1 MSVLEVTSELYA
13 EAEFCSTESGNGN
26 AISKFTFVYPN
37 RHPDLDAAVV
47 DGTRTGLSN
56 GTEQRNGSVD
66 RHSERTESIKD
77 SEEEEY
83 LPEEESYESECDESL
98 SEFSEEQDDEQ
109 DEFDETGTTDDCSS
123 NASSQQRTAQKHH
136 QSPIKLDKDGDAIVE
151 RQRKGAIEIEH
162 RKSTRLD
169 LVGLQIWRGALL
181 LADYIMHN
189 ERKFKN
195 SHILELGSGV
205 GLTSI
210 VASMYAREVIC
221 TDIDIGGL
229 LDLIRGN
236 LQRNAHLANPHC
248 RTHVTELDFKVSY
261 QDYPRELKNQLQHV
275 QYVIAADVIYDDD
288 ITEAFVRTLV
298 SLLLELPKL
307 KAIYIALEK
316 RYVFTLED
324 MDSVA
329 PCYDYFLRY
338 FQKRNSRFGVNRWK
352 LINVCMNFPR
362 FFDYEKV
369 KDLVLLKICHA
380 GK

>member
-13 EAEFCSTESGNGN
+13 EAEFCSTDTGNGN

-37 RHPDLDAAVV
+37 RRETDA
-47 DGTRTGLSN
+47 N
-56 GTEQRNGSVD
+56 GTPTGQPNGMD
-66 RHSERTESIKD
+66 KRTNGLPETGKEKTPSIKD
-77 SEEEEY
+77 PDEESFIEEQSYESDYDDDSVCEEEEI
-83 LPEEESYESECDESL
+83 ESENECCQTSDQSV
-98 SEFSEEQDDEQ
+98 
-109 DEFDETGTTDDCSS
+109 
-123 NASSQQRTAQKHH
+123 ASPVP
-136 QSPIKLDKDGDAIVE
+136 PIKLDKDDDLDVE

-195 SHILELGSGV
+195 AHILELGSGV

-236 LQRNAHLANPHC
+236 VQRNAHLSNPHC
-248 RTHVTELDFKVSY
+248 RVHVTELDFKASY
-261 QDYPRELKNQLQHV
+261 QDYPRELKDKLQHV
-275 QYVIAADVIYDDD
+275 QYVVAADVIYDDD
-288 ITEAFVRTLV
+288 ITEAFVRTIV

-362 FFDYEKV
+362 YFDYDKV

-380 GK
+380 SSK

>member
-1 MSVLEVTSELYA
+1 MLIKMSTFEVTSELYT
-13 EAEFCSTESGNGN
+13 ETEFRSTDTGNGN

-37 RHPDLDAAVV
+37 QRHNHQQQTSCVV
-47 DGTRTGLSN
+47 S
-56 GTEQRNGSVD
+56 EAERNGEQAVLKNGYDKHKATENRSQRESSAESAENSIEPEED
-66 RHSERTESIKD
+66 ANESEDDCASEYDDADVSNQKD
-77 SEEEEY
+77 SGEMKLHTAPNLEQ
-83 LPEEESYESECDESL
+83 PSIQIDE
-98 SEFSEEQDDEQ
+98 
-109 DEFDETGTTDDCSS
+109 
-123 NASSQQRTAQKHH
+123 
-136 QSPIKLDKDGDAIVE
+136 DGDLIVE
-151 RQRKGAIEIEH
+151 RRKKGAIDIEH
-162 RKSTRLD
+162 RKSTKLD

-181 LADYIMHN
+181 LADYILHN
-189 ERKFKN
+189 ERKFKQ

-210 VASMYAREVIC
+210 VASIYAREVIC

-236 LQRNAHLANPHC
+236 LERNAHLKNPHC
-248 RTHVTELDFKVSY
+248 RVDVSELDFKVSY
-261 QDYPRELKNQLQHV
+261 QDYPRQLKDQLQHV

-288 ITEAFVRTLV
+288 ITEAFVRTIV

-352 LINVCMNFPR
+352 LINVCMDFPR
-362 FFDYEKV
+362 YFDYEKV

-380 GK
+380 SK

>member
-1 MSVLEVTSELYA
+1 MSTFEVTSELYA
-13 EAEFCSTESGNGN
+13 EAEFCSTDTD
-26 AISKFTFVYPN
+26 AISKFNFVYPN
-37 RHPDLDAAVV
+37 QRHNHQPPQQTATVV
-47 DGTRTGLSN
+47 SA
-56 GTEQRNGSVD
+56 TEVKGEQTVLKNAYGKQTITVSQSQRASSGESVANSVD
-66 RHSERTESIKD
+66 
-77 SEEEEY
+77 
-83 LPEEESYESECDESL
+83 PEEDTEESEFDDDDDDDASEYDEES
-98 SEFSEEQDDEQ
+98 
-109 DEFDETGTTDDCSS
+109 DETTAETT
-123 NASSQQRTAQKHH
+123 ASQVLPP
-136 QSPIKLDKDGDAIVE
+136 PIEIDKDGDLIVE
-151 RQRKGAIEIEH
+151 RKRRGVIEIEH
-162 RKSTRLD
+162 RKSTKLD

-181 LADYIMHN
+181 LADYILHN
-189 ERKFKN
+189 ERKFKH

-236 LQRNAHLANPHC
+236 LQRNSHLSNPHC
-248 RTHVTELDFKVSY
+248 RVDVSELDFKVSY
-261 QDYPRELKNQLQHV
+261 QDYPRQLKDRLQHI

-288 ITEAFVRTLV
+288 ITEAFVRTIV

-329 PCYDYFLRY
+329 PCYDYFLNY
-338 FQKRNSRFGVNRWK
+338 FQKRNNRFGVNRWK
-352 LINVCMNFPR
+352 LINVCMDFPR
-362 FFDYEKV
+362 YFDYEKV

-380 GK
+380 NK

>member
-13 EAEFCSTESGNGN
+13 EAEFCSTDTD

-37 RHPDLDAAVV
+37 RRVTDA
-47 DGTRTGLSN
+47 N
-56 GTEQRNGSVD
+56 GTQTGQENGMD
-66 RHSERTESIKD
+66 KRTNGLPETGKEKTPSIKD
-77 SEEEEY
+77 PDDEESV
-83 LPEEESYESECDESL
+83 SYESDYEDDSVYDE
-98 SEFSEEQDDEQ
+98 E
-109 DEFDETGTTDDCSS
+109 EFDSESECCKASEQS
-123 NASSQQRTAQKHH
+123 AASSKP
-136 QSPIKLDKDGDAIVE
+136 SIKLDKDGDLDVE

-181 LADYIMHN
+181 LGDYIMHN

-195 SHILELGSGV
+195 AHILELGSGV

-221 TDIDIGGL
+221 TDIDVGGL

-236 LQRNAHLANPHC
+236 VQRNAHLSNPHC
-248 RTHVTELDFKVSY
+248 RVHVTELDFKASY
-261 QDYPRELKNQLQHV
+261 QDYPRELKDKLQHV
-275 QYVIAADVIYDDD
+275 QYVVAADVIYDDD
-288 ITEAFVRTLV
+288 ITEAFVRTIV

-362 FFDYEKV
+362 YFDYDKV

-380 GK
+380 NSK

>member
-13 EAEFCSTESGNGN
+13 EAEFCSTETGNGN

-37 RHPDLDAAVV
+37 RRPDLDVV
-47 DGTRTGLSN
+47 NGAQAGLSN
-56 GTEQRNGSVD
+56 GMEKRNGSVD

-77 SEEEEY
+77 YEEEEY
-83 LPEEESYESECDESL
+83 FPEEESYESDCDECV
-98 SEFSEEQDDEQ
+98 SEFSEEQEEEQ
-109 DEFDETGTTDDCSS
+109 EEFEETGTDDSSS
-123 NASSQQRTAQKHH
+123 NASSQSKATTK

-151 RQRKGAIEIEH
+151 RPRRGAIDIEH

-316 RYVFTLED
+316 RYVFTVED
-324 MDSVA
+324 MESVA

-362 FFDYEKV
+362 FFDYDKV

>member
-1 MSVLEVTSELYA
+1 MMSVLEVTSELYA
-13 EAEFCSTESGNGN
+13 EAEFCSTDTGNGN

-37 RHPDLDAAVV
+37 RREIDVNGGTQTGQENGKGKLTNGLPDSCKEKTPSINDP
-47 DGTRTGLSN
+47 D
-56 GTEQRNGSVD
+56 D
-66 RHSERTESIKD
+66 PESCI
-77 SEEEEY
+77 
-83 LPEEESYESECDESL
+83 EEESYESDYDDESVCYEEESD
-98 SEFSEEQDDEQ
+98 SESECCK
-109 DEFDETGTTDDCSS
+109 TL
-123 NASSQQRTAQKHH
+123 K
-136 QSPIKLDKDGDAIVE
+136 QSERNPKPTIKLDKDGDLDVE

-195 SHILELGSGV
+195 AHILELGSGV

-236 LQRNAHLANPHC
+236 VQRNAHLSNPHC
-248 RTHVTELDFKVSY
+248 RVHVTELDFKASY
-261 QDYPRELKNQLQHV
+261 QDYPRELKDKLQHV
-275 QYVIAADVIYDDD
+275 QYVVAADVIYDDD
-288 ITEAFVRTLV
+288 ITEAFVRTIV

-362 FFDYEKV
+362 YFDYDKV

-380 GK
+380 SSKS

>member
-1 MSVLEVTSELYA
+1 MSATVLEVTSELYA
-13 EAEFCSTESGNGN
+13 EAEFCSTDTGNGN

-37 RHPDLDAAVV
+37 RRDTDA
-47 DGTRTGLSN
+47 N
-56 GTEQRNGSVD
+56 GTQTGQTNGMDKRNGQP
-66 RHSERTESIKD
+66 ETGPKKTPSIQD
-77 SEEEEY
+77 SEEESY
-83 LPEEESYESECDESL
+83 IEEESFDSDFDESVCDEEDDFESESDCCEASG
-98 SEFSEEQDDEQ
+98 QK
-109 DEFDETGTTDDCSS
+109 ET
-123 NASSQQRTAQKHH
+123 NQP
-136 QSPIKLDKDGDAIVE
+136 PIKLDKDGDLDVE
-151 RQRKGAIEIEH
+151 RPRKGAIEIEH

-169 LVGLQIWRGALL
+169 AVGLQIWRGALL

-189 ERKFKN
+189 EKKFKN

-210 VASMYAREVIC
+210 VASMYAREIIC
-221 TDIDIGGL
+221 TDIDIEGL
-229 LDLIRGN
+229 LDLIRRN
-236 LQRNAHLANPHC
+236 VQRNAHLSNPHC
-248 RTHVTELDFKVSY
+248 RMHVNELDFKVSY
-261 QDYPRELKNQLQHV
+261 QDYPRELKDKLQHV
-275 QYVIAADVIYDDD
+275 QYVVAADVIYDDD
-288 ITEAFVRTLV
+288 ITEAFVRTIV

-352 LINVCMNFPR
+352 VINVCMNFPR
-362 FFDYEKV
+362 FFDYDKV

-380 GK
+380 SK

>member
-1 MSVLEVTSELYA
+1 MSDVLEVTSELYA
-13 EAEFCSTESGNGN
+13 EAEFCSTDTGNGN

-37 RHPDLDAAVV
+37 RHDTDA
-47 DGTRTGLSN
+47 N
-56 GTEQRNGSVD
+56 GTQTGTQTNGMDKRNGQPD
-66 RHSERTESIKD
+66 QAGTKKTPSIKD
-77 SEEEEY
+77 SEEESC
-83 LPEEESYESECDESL
+83 LEEESYESEYDESVCDEEDFE
-98 SEFSEEQDDEQ
+98 SESDCCDASE
-109 DEFDETGTTDDCSS
+109 
-123 NASSQQRTAQKHH
+123 QQQTNLPAV
-136 QSPIKLDKDGDAIVE
+136 KLDKDGDSDVE
-151 RQRKGAIEIEH
+151 RPRKGAIEIEH

-195 SHILELGSGV
+195 AHILELGSGV

-221 TDIDIGGL
+221 TDIDIEGL

-236 LQRNAHLANPHC
+236 VQRNVHLSNPHC
-248 RTHVTELDFKVSY
+248 RVHVNELDFKVSY
-261 QDYPRELKNQLQHV
+261 QDYPRELKDKLQHV
-275 QYVIAADVIYDDD
+275 QYVVAADVIYDDD
-288 ITEAFVRTLV
+288 ITEAFVRTIV

-338 FQKRNSRFGVNRWK
+338 FEKRNSRFGVNRWK
-352 LINVCMNFPR
+352 LINVCMNFPHY
-362 FFDYEKV
+362 FDYDKV

-380 GK
+380 SK